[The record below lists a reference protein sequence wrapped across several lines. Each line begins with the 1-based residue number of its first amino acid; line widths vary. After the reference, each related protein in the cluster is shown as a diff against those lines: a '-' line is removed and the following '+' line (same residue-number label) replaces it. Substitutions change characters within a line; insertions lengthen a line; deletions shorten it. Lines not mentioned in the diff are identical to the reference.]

1 MDENKT
7 YETALAELESLVQR
21 VEDPDRSFSSMMAD
35 LRRGRD
41 LVAYCREQLRK
52 QEEDLL

>member
-41 LVAYCREQLRK
+41 LVAFCREQLRK

>member
-52 QEEDLL
+52 QEEDLR

>member
-21 VEDPDRSFSSMMAD
+21 VEDPDRPFSSMMAD

>member
-21 VEDPDRSFSSMMAD
+21 VEDLDRSFSSMMAD